1 METKLLQNHLIAS
14 ILDIKTDKQVLLQKS
29 IALHTKHLGVS
40 QT

>member
-14 ILDIKTDKQVLLQKS
+14 ILDIKTDKQVLLQKW
-29 IALHTKHLGVS
+29 IALYTKHVGVN